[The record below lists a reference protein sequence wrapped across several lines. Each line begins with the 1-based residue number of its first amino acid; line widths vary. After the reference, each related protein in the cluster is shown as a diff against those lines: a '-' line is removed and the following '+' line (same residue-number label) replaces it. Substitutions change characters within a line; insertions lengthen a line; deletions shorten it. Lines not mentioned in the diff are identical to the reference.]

1 MKSLLVFTMTFNSQY
16 MCEAL
21 AKIHVRQKILKH
33 HRVRPIKD
41 TSQKCVPTSCPK
53 HQQEFYFHDTT
64 CSSLICLQCVTSE
77 HKGHTFLTL
86 GEAAGICR
94 NDFEALFTN
103 CKVHIAAMSEA
114 QREVETVSHELHN
127 TVAKVKE
134 DICTFTDQ
142 LCAAVVARREA
153 LLDVVEKIRKEKAFV
168 LYEQGDLLQVIRTNL
183 EGNIKSI
190 QDTLEGARDVEVVSM
205 NKNLAA
211 MMSAFEANIPPLKPQ
226 AESHVSVS
234 FPLEALLQSIK
245 GAGSV
250 NDGSTSVEKT
260 TVSGE
265 GLVSTQAGRE
275 ATFTIT
281 ARNKEGK
288 MNVAN
293 DAFVVEIHKTS
304 TKQLEE
310 ANMSVQSKGDGSYD
324 VHYKLRESCEEGVH
338 SVSVQ
343 LRGKHVQ
350 GSPFQLKVLPDQLIC
365 ASVHSDSGS
374 HSSLYPATNTLIPD
388 TFNLYYAPS
397 GASEA
402 WIVYNLG
409 TVHTIRAI
417 NFRNN
422 SSSRCGVKAAI
433 LQTSNSPTG
442 PWTNVQVLNQ
452 LHLAD
457 SGPYKFS
464 GFTGSGQYW
473 RLVMTEYGSCT
484 SLCWFSFYFIQF
496 FGY

>member
-1 MKSLLVFTMTFNSQY
+1 MTTHSQY
-16 MCEAL
+16 MCDAA
-21 AKIHVRQKILKH
+21 AKIHERMKMAKH
-33 HRVRPIKD
+33 HRVLPIKN
-41 TSQKCVPTSCPK
+41 TPQKCVPTSCPK
-53 HQQEFYFHDTT
+53 HQQEFCFLDTT

-86 GEAAGICR
+86 GEAAGICH
-94 NDFEALFTN
+94 NDFEALFTKF
-103 CKVHIAAMSEA
+103 KVHIAAMSKA
-114 QREVETVSHELHN
+114 QKEVETVSHELHN

-134 DICTFTDQ
+134 DICIFTDQ

-234 FPLEALLQSIK
+234 FRLEALLQSIK
-245 GAGSV
+245 EVGLVSY
-250 NDGSTSVEKT
+250 GSTSVEKT
-260 TVSGE
+260 TASGE

-275 ATFTIT
+275 VKFATT

-310 ANMSVQSKGDGSYD
+310 ANMSVQSKGDGTDD
-324 VHYKLRESCEEGVH
+324 VHYKLLRESCEEGVH

-350 GSPFQLKVLPDQLIC
+350 GSPFQLKVLPDQLIN

-374 HSSLYPATNTLIPD
+374 YSPLYPATNTLIPD
-388 TFNLYYAPS
+388 TSYYVAQR

-409 TVHTIRAI
+409 TVRTIRAI
-417 NFRNN
+417 NFHNYD
-422 SSSRCGVKAAI
+422 STTYGVVTAI

-457 SGPYKFS
+457 DGPYKFS

-473 RLVMTEYGSCT
+473 RLHMTEHGSCT
-484 SLCWFSFYFIQF
+484 SLLWFSFYFIQF

>member
-1 MKSLLVFTMTFNSQY
+1 MSSHSQY
-16 MCEAL
+16 MCVAA
-21 AKIHVRQKILKH
+21 AKIHVRMKITKH
-33 HRVRPIKD
+33 HRVCPIKD

-53 HQQEFYFHDTT
+53 HQQEFYFLDTT

-77 HKGHTFLTL
+77 HKGHTFQTL
-86 GEAAGICR
+86 GEAARICH
-94 NDFEALFTN
+94 NDFEALFTK

-153 LLDVVEKIRKEKAFV
+153 LLDEVEKIRKERAFV

-211 MMSAFEANIPPLKPQ
+211 MMSTLEANIPPLKPQ
-226 AESHVSVS
+226 TASHVSVS
-234 FPLEALLQSIK
+234 FSLEALLQSIK

-250 NDGSTSVEKT
+250 SDGSTSVEKT
-260 TVSGE
+260 TASGK
-265 GLVSTQAGRE
+265 GLVSTQTGRE
-275 ATFTIT
+275 AKFTIT

-304 TKQLEE
+304 TKQLEK
-310 ANMSVQSKGDGSYD
+310 ANMSVQSKGDGTYD

-350 GSPFQLKVLPDQLIC
+350 GSPFQLKVLPDQVIK
-365 ASVHSDSGS
+365 ARVHSDCDSYS
-374 HSSLYPATNTLIPD
+374 FLDPATNTLIPD
-388 TFNLYYAPS
+388 TNYYVAPC

-417 NFRNN
+417 NFHNN
-422 SSSRCGVKAAI
+422 SSSTCGVKAAI

-442 PWTNVQVLNQ
+442 PWTNVQFLNQ

-457 SGPYKFS
+457 NGPYKFS

-473 RLVMTEYGSCT
+473 RLHMTEHGSCVQM
-484 SLCWFSFYFIQF
+484 CRFSFYFIQF

>member
-1 MKSLLVFTMTFNSQY
+1 
-16 MCEAL
+16 MCDAA
-21 AKIHVRQKILKH
+21 AKMHVRMKITKH
-33 HRVRPIKD
+33 HRVHLIKD
-41 TSQKCVPTSCPK
+41 TSQKCIPTSCPK
-53 HQQEFYFHDTT
+53 HQQEFYFLDTT
-64 CSSLICLQCVTSE
+64 CSSLICLQCTSE

-94 NDFEALFTN
+94 NDFEALFTKS
-103 CKVHIAAMSEA
+103 KVHIAAMSEA

-142 LCAAVVARREA
+142 LCTAVVARREA
-153 LLDVVEKIRKEKAFV
+153 LLDEVEKIRKEKAFV

-190 QDTLEGARDVEVVSM
+190 QDTVEGARDVEVVSM

-226 AESHVSVS
+226 AESHVSAS

-260 TVSGE
+260 TASGE

-304 TKQLEE
+304 TTQLEE
-310 ANMSVQSKGDGSYD
+310 ANMSVQSKGDGTYD

-350 GSPFQLKVLPDQLIC
+350 GSPFQLKVLPDQLIN
-365 ASVHSDSGS
+365 ASVHSDSGC
-374 HSSLYPATNTLIPD
+374 LGGCPATNTLIPN
-388 TFNLYYAPS
+388 TSSLYCAPY

-417 NFRNN
+417 NFHNYA
-422 SSSRCGVKAAI
+422 STVCGVKAAI

-457 SGPYKFS
+457 NGPYKFS

-473 RLVMTEYGSCT
+473 RLHMTEHGSCT
-484 SLCWFSFYFIQF
+484 NMC
-496 FGY
+496 

>member
-1 MKSLLVFTMTFNSQY
+1 MCHIIGHTNCSFPFIYTKGFKGGDSLLISLSSHSQY

-21 AKIHVRQKILKH
+21 AKSHVRMKMTKH

-41 TSQKCVPTSCPK
+41 TPQKCVPTSCPK
-53 HQQEFYFHDTT
+53 HQQEFYFLDTT
-64 CSSLICLQCVTSE
+64 CSSLICLQCTSE

-94 NDFEALFTN
+94 NDFEALFTK

-153 LLDVVEKIRKEKAFV
+153 LLDEVEKIRKEKAFV
-168 LYEQGDLLQVIRTNL
+168 LYEQVDLLQVIRTNL

-190 QDTLEGARDVEVVSM
+190 QDTVDGARDVEVVSM
-205 NKNLAA
+205 NKKLAA

-234 FPLEALLQSIK
+234 FPGEALLQSIK

-250 NDGSTSVEKT
+250 SDGSTSVEKT
-260 TVSGE
+260 TASGE

-310 ANMSVQSKGDGSYD
+310 ANMSVQRKGDGTYD

-350 GSPFQLKVLPDQLIC
+350 GSPFQLKVLPDQLIN
-365 ASVHSDSGS
+365 ASVHSDCGS
-374 HSSLYPATNTLIPD
+374 WVHCYPAKNTLIPD
-388 TFNLYYAPS
+388 TSRLYYAPS

-417 NFRNN
+417 NVTR
-422 SSSRCGVKAAI
+422 
-433 LQTSNSPTG
+433 TPSP
-442 PWTNVQVLNQ
+442 
-452 LHLAD
+452 
-457 SGPYKFS
+457 
-464 GFTGSGQYW
+464 
-473 RLVMTEYGSCT
+473 R
-484 SLCWFSFYFIQF
+484 IQF
-496 FGY
+496 SSQNVSYHKHTCIYIYAKVYLDLSRSF

>member
-1 MKSLLVFTMTFNSQY
+1 
-16 MCEAL
+16 MC
-21 AKIHVRQKILKH
+21 H
-33 HRVRPIKD
+33 
-41 TSQKCVPTSCPK
+41 
-53 HQQEFYFHDTT
+53 
-64 CSSLICLQCVTSE
+64 
-77 HKGHTFLTL
+77 
-86 GEAAGICR
+86 
-94 NDFEALFTN
+94 NDFEALFTK

-153 LLDVVEKIRKEKAFV
+153 LLDDVEKIGKEKAFV

-190 QDTLEGARDVEVVSM
+190 QDTLEGARDVEVMSM

-260 TVSGE
+260 TASGE

-288 MNVAN
+288 TNIAN

-310 ANMSVQSKGDGSYD
+310 ANMSVQSKGDGTYD
-324 VHYKLRESCEEGVH
+324 VHYKLRESCEEGVR

-343 LRGKHVQ
+343 LGGKHVQ
-350 GSPFQLKVLPDQLIC
+350 GSPFQLKVLPDQLIN
-365 ASVHSDSGS
+365 ASVHSDCGS
-374 HSSLYPATNTLIPD
+374 YRHYYPATNTLIPD
-388 TFNLYYAPS
+388 TSCMYYAPS

-417 NFRNN
+417 NLDF
-422 SSSRCGVKAAI
+422 
-433 LQTSNSPTG
+433 PE
-442 PWTNVQVLNQ
+442 P
-452 LHLAD
+452 
-457 SGPYKFS
+457 
-464 GFTGSGQYW
+464 
-473 RLVMTEYGSCT
+473 
-484 SLCWFSFYFIQF
+484 
-496 FGY
+496 

>member
-1 MKSLLVFTMTFNSQY
+1 

-21 AKIHVRQKILKH
+21 AKIHVRMKITKH
-33 HRVRPIKD
+33 HRVHPIKD
-41 TSQKCVPTSCPK
+41 TSKKCIPTSCPK
-53 HQQEFYFHDTT
+53 HQQEYYFLDTT
-64 CSSLICLQCVTSE
+64 CSSLICLQCTSE

-94 NDFEALFTN
+94 NDFEALFTK

-153 LLDVVEKIRKEKAFV
+153 LLDQVEKIRKEKAFV

-211 MMSAFEANIPPLKPQ
+211 MMSAFEANIPPFKPQ

-260 TVSGE
+260 TASGE
-265 GLVSTQAGRE
+265 GLVSTRAGRE

-293 DAFVVEIHKTS
+293 DTFVVEIHKTS

-310 ANMSVQSKGDGSYD
+310 SNMSVQSKGDGTYD

-338 SVSVQ
+338 SVSVR

-350 GSPFQLKVLPDQLIC
+350 GSPFQLKVLPDRPIN

-374 HSSLYPATNTLIPD
+374 YSSSYPATNTLSRN
-388 TFNLYYAPS
+388 TSSRYFAPS

-417 NFRNN
+417 NIHNN
-422 SSSRCGVKAAI
+422 GSTTCGVKTAI

-442 PWTNVQVLNQ
+442 PWTNVHVLNQ

-457 SGPYKFS
+457 NGPYKFS
-464 GFTGSGQYW
+464 GFAGSGQYW
-473 RLVMTEYGSCT
+473 RLHMTEHG
-484 SLCWFSFYFIQF
+484 LCSACRFGICFIQF

>member
-1 MKSLLVFTMTFNSQY
+1 
-16 MCEAL
+16 MCESI
-21 AKIHVRQKILKH
+21 AKSHVRQKFAKH
-33 HRVRPIKD
+33 HRVRLIKD

-53 HQQEFYFHDTT
+53 HQQEFYFLDTT
-64 CSSLICLQCVTSE
+64 CSSLICLQCTSE

-86 GEAAGICR
+86 EEAAGICR
-94 NDFEALFTN
+94 NDFEALFTKS
-103 CKVHIAAMSEA
+103 KVHIAAMSEA

-153 LLDVVEKIRKEKAFV
+153 LLDEVEKIRKEKAFV

-234 FPLEALLQSIK
+234 FPLEALLHSIEE
-245 GAGSV
+245 AGSV
-250 NDGSTSVEKT
+250 RDWSISVEKT
-260 TVSGE
+260 TASGE

-310 ANMSVQSKGDGSYD
+310 ANMSVQSKGDGTYD
-324 VHYKLRESCEEGVH
+324 VHYKLRKSCEEGMH

-343 LRGKHVQ
+343 L
-350 GSPFQLKVLPDQLIC
+350 
-365 ASVHSDSGS
+365 
-374 HSSLYPATNTLIPD
+374 
-388 TFNLYYAPS
+388 
-397 GASEA
+397 
-402 WIVYNLG
+402 
-409 TVHTIRAI
+409 
-417 NFRNN
+417 
-422 SSSRCGVKAAI
+422 
-433 LQTSNSPTG
+433 
-442 PWTNVQVLNQ
+442 
-452 LHLAD
+452 
-457 SGPYKFS
+457 
-464 GFTGSGQYW
+464 
-473 RLVMTEYGSCT
+473 
-484 SLCWFSFYFIQF
+484 
-496 FGY
+496 

>member
-1 MKSLLVFTMTFNSQY
+1 MMTFNSQY

-21 AKIHVRQKILKH
+21 AKSHVRQKMLKH
-33 HRVRPIKD
+33 HRVRLIKD

-53 HQQEFYFHDTT
+53 HQQEFYFLDTT
-64 CSSLICLQCVTSE
+64 CSSLICLQCTSE

-94 NDFEALFTN
+94 NDFEARFTK

-153 LLDVVEKIRKEKAFV
+153 LLDEVEKIRKEKAFL

-234 FPLEALLQSIK
+234 FPLEALLLSIK

-250 NDGSTSVEKT
+250 SDGSTSVEKT
-260 TVSGE
+260 TASGE

-310 ANMSVQSKGDGSYD
+310 ANMSVQSKGDGTYD
-324 VHYKLRESCEEGVH
+324 VHYKLRESYEEGVH

-350 GSPFQLKVLPDQLIC
+350 GSPFKLKVLPDQLIN
-365 ASVHSDSGS
+365 ASVHSDCGCWDG
-374 HSSLYPATNTLIPD
+374 YPATNTLIPD
-388 TFNLYYAPS
+388 TSRYYYAPS

-417 NFRNN
+417 NFHNN
-422 SSSRCGVKAAI
+422 GSSSCGVKTAI
-433 LQTSNSPTG
+433 LQTSIIPFG
-442 PWTNVQVLNQ
+442 LWTNVQVLNQ

-473 RLVMTEYGSCT
+473 RLHMTEHGSCT
-484 SLCWFSFYFIQF
+484 KCRFGFCFIQF